1 MDMNSLGISETGTI
15 LRGSSTMEQKIRN
28 NTNFTEP
35 FCGPQMTGS
44 LTNYQS
50 RKTNNNQIESKEE
63 NIRINHLYIKDE
75 LYISSLDEYRY
86 KYCEYG
92 NEYDLMKG
100 NQYLTLEEK
109 RKLIME
115 KKIKFIVG
123 DFLI

>member
-1 MDMNSLGISETGTI
+1 MNSLGISEAGTI

-28 NTNFTEP
+28 NTNFSEP

-75 LYISSLDEYRY
+75 LYNHFEQAFQSEEIHPQKWY
-86 KYCEYG
+86 
-92 NEYDLMKG
+92 NEYVVINNSLFNESEHPIAAEDSASRM
-100 NQYLTLEEK
+100 
-109 RKLIME
+109 
-115 KKIKFIVG
+115 
-123 DFLI
+123 